1 MPVSQNQNIKW
12 KQYCNK
18 FNPLKMVHIKQ
29 NKTKQLKKQKIGFSL
44 TNVFLLAL
52 VKDMSLNLLRACSQ
66 NIAEKL
72 LHKFT

>member
-1 MPVSQNQNIKW
+1 
-12 KQYCNK
+12 
-18 FNPLKMVHIKQ
+18 MVHIK
-29 NKTKQLKKQKIGFSL
+29 KTKNKKTLKKENIGFSL

-52 VKDMSLNLLRACSQ
+52 VKDMSLNLLRGCSQ